1 MASTRNRNTSLDYN
15 LEQNVNKNAQQ
26 HNLYIHSSAGRPIT
40 ECMPNL
46 GYMPSHMS
54 RDTFANNPVDIESS
68 LYGIGSSN
76 LVKPCEPV
84 NPSLRPLDF
93 KDFFD
98 RPTAI
103 VMPYPL
109 VYENNQRPH
118 PV

>member
-1 MASTRNRNTSLDYN
+1 MASTRNKNTSLDYD
-15 LEQNVNKNAQQ
+15 LEKRLNVTMQQ
-26 HNLYIHSSAGRPIT
+26 RNLYIHSSNGRPIT
-40 ECMPNL
+40 ECIPAI

-54 RDTFANNPVDIESS
+54 RDALANNPVDIESS

-84 NPSLRPLDF
+84 HPSVRNPDF
-93 KDFFD
+93 KEFFD
-98 RPTAI
+98 RPKQV

-109 VYENNQRPH
+109 VFDNKQRPF